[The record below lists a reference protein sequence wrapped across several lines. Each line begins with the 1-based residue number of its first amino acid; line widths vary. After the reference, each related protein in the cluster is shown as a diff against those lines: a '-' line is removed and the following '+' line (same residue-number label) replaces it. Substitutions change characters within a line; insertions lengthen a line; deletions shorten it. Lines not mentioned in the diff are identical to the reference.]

1 VTLDELAGCHGF
13 AVPLAVPEWT
23 LGCFHRRSIA
33 FATGQEDA
41 STRVIWLQSH
51 GMTADI
57 RIPATRPD
65 LSGKFSL
72 SDCTSEELAALAVS
86 DGFIAR
92 TSWSDGQMRW
102 DAFAGFQPYN
112 KWPEPGRLERV
123 GPCLIEWPPSLVYVE
138 DWRLQPGSEGLSVGL
153 RLLSETGLDGIERP
167 RQGGL
172 VIAGDH
178 ALLVIDRREP
188 LPKGRVQE
196 MIEAAAD
203 PQALARQAF
212 DAQVAYGRRQAE
224 TYETVLA
231 VDPFAEGQFLF
242 APDSFAVS
250 SLQTL
255 VQTGDGSE
263 GWRKRLW
270 AIDTLLRDQS
280 RPAATPASAEGRA
293 WLTAEAAT
301 LLPSA
306 VPWDRFRRP

>member
-1 VTLDELAGCHGF
+1 VTLDELADCHRF

-23 LGCFHRRSIA
+23 LGCFHRRSIT
-33 FATGQEDA
+33 FATGQEDT

-65 LSGKFSL
+65 LAGKTSL
-72 SDCTSEELAALAVS
+72 SDCTPEELTGLAAG

-92 TSWSDGQMRW
+92 TSWIDGEMHW

-138 DWRLQPGSEGLSVGL
+138 DWRLQPGSDGLSVGL
-153 RLLSETGLDGIERP
+153 RLLSETGSDGIERP

-178 ALLVIDRREP
+178 ALMVIDRREP
-188 LPKGRVQE
+188 LPEGRVQE

-203 PQALARQAF
+203 PHALAQQAF
-212 DAQVAYGRRQAE
+212 DLQVAYGRRQAS
-224 TYETVLA
+224 TYQTVLA
-231 VDPFAEGQFLF
+231 VNPFAEGRPLF

-270 AIDTLLRDQS
+270 AIDTLLPDQG
-280 RPAATPASAEGRA
+280 RPAATPASAEGLA
-293 WLTAEAAT
+293 WLKAETQT
-301 LLPSA
+301 LLVGA
-306 VPWDRFRRP
+306 DG